1 MKFKEKDIYLKINNG
16 VLYLFQ
22 SQGLLKFSEY
32 STKINKDIA
41 YVLSYCFNNL
51 SLKEALL
58 QYKQENPTVDL
69 YMITLGIAAL
79 TQEKKLLSK
88 KEPWDVLSTI
98 IQENDIYYPE
108 CLHIELTS
116 KCNLHC
122 FYCYRK
128 SHENLEE
135 SNRLDVNELK
145 NIIVSLSE
153 RGLKI
158 AEITGGEPLL
168 HPDLIEIIDTCYNNL
183 SLISIITNGTLI
195 DDLFIEKILPYK
207 SRVLFSISL
216 DSHLPEE
223 HDRRCG
229 KKGSF
234 YKTVN
239 GIKLLSK
246 NGFIVRTAMAVD
258 DNNWSQIEDT
268 ILFSKSIGVTKFA
281 YSPILPFGRAEH
293 NSSYW
298 KNISLE
304 DAKYRDSYL
313 KEKYS
318 DFIHYID
325 KKGSQQLYEKS
336 NCGAGHTSYAMDP
349 FGNIRICATFDE
361 TEGVVGSLKTMTMHN
376 LFTSEI
382 CSLSSKIP
390 PPKPEICGNCEY
402 LYFCMGC
409 FLRGSKKAPI
419 IGFENCNWAKEKNV
433 KKWLSSINVH

>member
-1 MKFKEKDIYLKINNG
+1 MGKDVYLKINNG

-22 SQGLLKFSEY
+22 SQGLLKFSKY
-32 STKINKDIA
+32 STKINKDTAI
-41 YVLSYCFNNL
+41 VLSYCFNNL

-58 QYKQENPTVDL
+58 QYKQENPNIDL
-69 YMITLGIAAL
+69 YIITLGIAVL
-79 TQEKKLLSK
+79 IQEKKLLSK
-88 KEPWDVLSTI
+88 KDPWDVLSTT
-98 IQENDIYYPE
+98 IQENDVFYPE

-135 SNRLDVNELK
+135 LNRLEINELK
-145 NIIVSLSE
+145 NIIISLSE

-168 HPDLIEIIDTCYNNL
+168 HPDFIEIIDTCYNNL
-183 SLISIITNGTLI
+183 SIISIITNGTLI
-195 DDLFIEKILPYK
+195 DNLFIEKILPYK
-207 SRVLFSISL
+207 NKVLFSISL

-229 KKGSF
+229 VKGSF
-234 YKTVN
+234 FKTVN
-239 GIKLLSK
+239 GIKLLTK
-246 NGFIVRTAMAVD
+246 NGFTVRTAMAVD
-258 DNNWSQIEDT
+258 DNNWYQIEDT

-293 NSSYW
+293 NFSYW
-298 KNISLE
+298 KNISFKE
-304 DAKYRDSYL
+304 AKSYENYL

-325 KKGSQQLYEKS
+325 EKGIQQLYEKS
-336 NCGAGHTSYAMDP
+336 NCGAGHTSFAMDP

-361 TEGVVGSLKTMTMHN
+361 NEGVVGSLKTMTIQN
-376 LFTSEI
+376 TFKNEV
-382 CSLSSKIP
+382 CSLSSKIS
-390 PPKPEICGNCEY
+390 PPKPEICGNCQH
-402 LYFCMGC
+402 LFFCMGC
-409 FLRGSKKAPI
+409 FLRGSKKAHVVGI
-419 IGFENCNWAKEKNV
+419 ENCNWAKDKNV
-433 KKWLSSINVH
+433 KKWLSLINVH